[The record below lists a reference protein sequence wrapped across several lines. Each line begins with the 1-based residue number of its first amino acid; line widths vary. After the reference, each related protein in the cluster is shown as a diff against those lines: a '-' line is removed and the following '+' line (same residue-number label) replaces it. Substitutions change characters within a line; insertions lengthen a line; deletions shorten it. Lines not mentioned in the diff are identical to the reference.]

1 MEKQSGSSTEEN
13 QIFSVGE
20 ICERTGI
27 TRKTLFYYDRIGL
40 LCPSERTERQN
51 FKLYDSKKLVRLEEI
66 VSYRR
71 AGLSIREIRELL
83 DNGQADRLE
92 ILEQAMER
100 LLKEKDEKDQ
110 EIKNLKSLIEAETD
124 LAEED

>member
-1 MEKQSGSSTEEN
+1 MEKQEESDKEGN
-13 QIFSVGE
+13 HIFSVGE
-20 ICERTGI
+20 ICEKTGI

-40 LCPSERTERQN
+40 LCPTERTERQN
-51 FKLYDSKKLVRLEEI
+51 FKLYDSQKLVRLEEI

-83 DNGQADRLE
+83 DEGQVDRLE

-100 LLKEKDEKDQ
+100 LLKEKEEKYQ
-110 EIKNLKSLIEAETD
+110 EIENLKSLIESEMN
-124 LAEED
+124 

>member
-1 MEKQSGSSTEEN
+1 MEKQEESDKEGN
-13 QIFSVGE
+13 HIFSVGE
-20 ICERTGI
+20 ICEKTGI

-40 LCPSERTERQN
+40 LCPTERTERQN
-51 FKLYDSKKLVRLEEI
+51 FKLYDSQKLVRLEEI

-83 DNGQADRLE
+83 DEGQVNRLE

-100 LLKEKDEKDQ
+100 LLKEKEEKYQ
-110 EIKNLKSLIEAETD
+110 EIENLKSLIESEMN
-124 LAEED
+124 

>member
-27 TRKTLFYYDRIGL
+27 TRKTLFYYDKIGL

-83 DNGQADRLE
+83 DDGQDKRLE

-100 LLKEKDEKDQ
+100 LLKEKDDKEQ
-110 EIKNLKSLIEAETD
+110 EIKNLKSLIEAAAD
-124 LAEED
+124 LAEE

>member
-83 DNGQADRLE
+83 DDGQDKRLE

-100 LLKEKDEKDQ
+100 LLKEKDDKEQ
-110 EIKNLKSLIEAETD
+110 EIKNLKSLIEAAAD
-124 LAEED
+124 LAEE

>member
-40 LCPSERTERQN
+40 LCPSERTDRQN

-83 DNGQADRLE
+83 DDGQDKRLE

-100 LLKEKDEKDQ
+100 LLKEKDDKEQ
-110 EIKNLKSLIEAETD
+110 EIKNLKSLIEAAAD
-124 LAEED
+124 LAEE

>member
-1 MEKQSGSSTEEN
+1 MEKQSGSGNEEN

-27 TRKTLFYYDRIGL
+27 TRKTLFYYDKIGL
-40 LCPSERTERQN
+40 LCPSERTQRQN
-51 FKLYDSKKLVRLEEI
+51 FKLYDSKKLSRLEEI
-66 VSYRR
+66 ISYRG

-83 DNGQADRLE
+83 DDGQTNRLE

-100 LLKEKDEKDQ
+100 LLKEQEEKEQ
-110 EIKNLKSLIEAETD
+110 EIKNLKSLIEAEEKLTEG
-124 LAEED
+124 A

>member
-1 MEKQSGSSTEEN
+1 MEKQSGSSKEEN

-51 FKLYDSKKLVRLEEI
+51 FKLYDSEKLIRLEEI

-83 DNGQADRLE
+83 DDGQAKRLE

-100 LLKEKDEKDQ
+100 LLKEKDDKEQ
-110 EIKNLKSLIEAETD
+110 EIKNLKSLIEAEAD
-124 LAEED
+124 LAEE

>member
-1 MEKQSGSSTEEN
+1 MEKQSGSSNEEN
-13 QIFSVGE
+13 RIFSVGE

-51 FKLYDSKKLVRLEEI
+51 FKLYDSKKLVRLEQI

-83 DNGQADRLE
+83 DDEQARRLE
-92 ILEQAMER
+92 ILKGAMER
-100 LLKEKDEKDQ
+100 LLMEKEDKEQ
-110 EIKNLKSLIEAETD
+110 EIKNLKSLIEAEAD
-124 LAEED
+124 SAEE

>member
-1 MEKQSGSSTEEN
+1 MEKQSGSSNEEN
-13 QIFSVGE
+13 RIFSVGE

-51 FKLYDSKKLVRLEEI
+51 FKLYDSKKLVRLEQI

-83 DNGQADRLE
+83 DDEQAKRLE
-92 ILEQAMER
+92 ILKGAMER
-100 LLKEKDEKDQ
+100 LLMEKEDKEQ
-110 EIKNLKSLIEAETD
+110 EIKNLKSLIEAEAD
-124 LAEED
+124 SAEE